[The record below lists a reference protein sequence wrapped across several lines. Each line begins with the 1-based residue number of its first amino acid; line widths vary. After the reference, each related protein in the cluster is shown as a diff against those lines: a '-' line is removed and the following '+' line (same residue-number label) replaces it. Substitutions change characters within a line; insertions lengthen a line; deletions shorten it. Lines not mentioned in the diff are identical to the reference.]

1 MQNKFPYCN
10 FSERMTTKFGSWVFY
25 IIRKKFFDNSV
36 SLEKFTKFPG
46 ALHEHADT
54 LTNF

>member
-1 MQNKFPYCN
+1 MQNNFPYHN